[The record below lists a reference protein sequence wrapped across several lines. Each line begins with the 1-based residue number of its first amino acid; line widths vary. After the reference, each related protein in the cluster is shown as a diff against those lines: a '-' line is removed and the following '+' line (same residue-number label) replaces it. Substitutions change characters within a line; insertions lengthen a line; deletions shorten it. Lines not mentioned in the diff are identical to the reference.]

1 MANEILVKQGVSKTW
16 CNTGGDYALG
26 LATLASTKGRMG
38 AKIDLGTTFAARY
51 AMELNCQFNVAPTAG
66 GTVEVYWA
74 PSTDNA
80 NFPGGVT
87 GGDAAY
93 KDSEEDEWKK
103 QLVLVLP
110 SVVTNDANTDCQQV
124 GVFSPGARYGAPVVM
139 NEADQALN
147 AIGNTTINVLTITP
161 LIDEVQA

>member
-1 MANEILVKQGVSKTW
+1 MANEVLVKQGTAKTW

-38 AKIDLGTTFAARY
+38 AKIDLGATFAARY
-51 AMELNCQFNVAPTAG
+51 AIELNCQFNTAPTAG
-66 GTVEVYWA
+66 RVVEVCWA
-74 PSTDNA
+74 SSTDNS

-103 QLVLVLP
+103 QLVLALP
-110 SVVTNDANTDCQQV
+110 LIATNDANTDSRQL
-124 GVFSPGARYGAPVVM
+124 GVFSPIARYGAPVVI
-139 NEADQALN
+139 NETDQALN
-147 AIGNTTINVLTITP
+147 ATGNATINVLTITP
-161 LIDEVQA
+161 LIDEVQ